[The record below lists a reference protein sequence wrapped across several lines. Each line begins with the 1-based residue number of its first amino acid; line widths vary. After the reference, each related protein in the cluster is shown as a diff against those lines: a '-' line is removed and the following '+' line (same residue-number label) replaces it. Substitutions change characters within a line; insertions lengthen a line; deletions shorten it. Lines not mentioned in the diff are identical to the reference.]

1 MGSEMCIR
9 DRLSDRTHSG
19 GAGSRCG
26 VMGDKMTVTIDLQ
39 WCLGIVGVLATA
51 VGVLA
56 AVRAFLDR
64 YDVTRREEG
73 KGDKYHA

>member
-1 MGSEMCIR
+1 MIIQ
-9 DRLSDRTHSG
+9 
-19 GAGSRCG
+19 
-26 VMGDKMTVTIDLQ
+26 IDAQ

-56 AVRAFLDR
+56 LIRLFLDR

-73 KGDKYHA
+73 KGEKYHG

>member
-1 MGSEMCIR
+1 MIIQ
-9 DRLSDRTHSG
+9 
-19 GAGSRCG
+19 
-26 VMGDKMTVTIDLQ
+26 IDAQ

-64 YDVTRREEG
+64 YHVTRREEG

>member
-1 MGSEMCIR
+1 
-9 DRLSDRTHSG
+9 
-19 GAGSRCG
+19 
-26 VMGDKMTVTIDLQ
+26 MTVTIDLQ

-73 KGDKYHA
+73 KGDKYNG

>member
-1 MGSEMCIR
+1 MIIQ
-9 DRLSDRTHSG
+9 
-19 GAGSRCG
+19 
-26 VMGDKMTVTIDLQ
+26 IDVQ

-56 AVRAFLDR
+56 LIRLFLDR

-73 KGDKYHA
+73 QGEKYHG

>member
-1 MGSEMCIR
+1 
-9 DRLSDRTHSG
+9 
-19 GAGSRCG
+19 
-26 VMGDKMTVTIDLQ
+26 MTVTIDAQ

-64 YDVTRREEG
+64 YDVIEKPKG
-73 KGDKYHA
+73 KGG